1 MAESERRRAPDFD
14 SIEEAAEYWD
24 THSAADVVTVPDDV
38 VFRIT
43 GSVQVLALDP
53 ALARELRRLSRA
65 RGLSP
70 EVQASRRLTSRSSPA
85 EDQVV
90 TVLRCEAVSR
100 TASSCPSTWDLGPG
114 TLD

>member
-1 MAESERRRAPDFD
+1 MAESKRRRAPDFD
-14 SIEEAAEYWD
+14 SIEEAAEFWD

-70 EVQASRRLTSRSSPA
+70 ETVANLWLRERLVAERPPRRSKHRA
-85 EDQVV
+85 
-90 TVLRCEAVSR
+90 A
-100 TASSCPSTWDLGPG
+100 
-114 TLD
+114 